1 MLSGPALFDAW
12 TCQVFNPFL
21 VAFGEQERQGAGG
34 DADGDGDRPPPAS
47 GGGSSSSGS
56 SSALEETARRQQPS
70 RQQEEASTST
80 TATPAAAGERE
91 PSTAKKAAAAAA
103 AAAAAGSA
111 TTPGTLRQEGEAEE
125 TALPGGGGLVAGG
138 LVEAL
143 PANVGLMTLMQLV
156 EGEGGPSAEGPWEEL
171 SHAARARPARERNG
185 RLTLL
190 VRKTTACSSSTSQ
203 RMLGELASASLSA
216 PPHESRSTGRNQPRR
231 VSL

>member
-103 AAAAAGSA
+103 AAAGSA

-138 LVEAL
+138 LVKAL